1 MLSKLRNRSSE
12 LVNISENWSK
22 LSILLKERFAS
33 LTENDLKFVRGKENE
48 LLSKLSFRLNKRRQ
62 EVIEIIKNIQT

>member
-1 MLSKLRNRSSE
+1 MLSKRNRSSE

-62 EVIEIIKNIQT
+62 EVIDIIKNIQT